1 MFVTIRQLL
10 SLMDGHEYVTVF
22 NNGNGEEFSGTVEEC
37 QIQLPNAVLDSY
49 ISNMRTLAYYG
60 EGVLEIYREVRK

>member
-22 NNGNGEEFSGTVEEC
+22 NGDGEEFSGTVEEC

-49 ISNMRTLAYYG
+49 ISNIRALAYYG
-60 EGVLEIYREVRK
+60 DGVLEIYREVRK

>member
-22 NNGNGEEFSGTVEEC
+22 NGAGEEFSGTVEEC
-37 QIQLPNAVLDSY
+37 QIQLPNAILDSFVRS
-49 ISNMRTLAYYG
+49 IRALAYYG

>member
-10 SLMDGHEYVTVF
+10 SLMDGREYVTVF

-37 QIQLPNAVLDSY
+37 QIQLPNAVLDSFVRS
-49 ISNMRTLAYYG
+49 IRVLAYYG
-60 EGVLEIYREVRK
+60 EGFIEIYREVTK